1 MDKQLLAQYA
11 DMKKEIKETEERVEH
26 LTHDISRLTEQIKK
40 IERNETV
47 VDCVKGGE
55 GGIQTF
61 KIEGVPIPEL
71 RKKKNELLH
80 KKLLLNERISICELL
95 KDDLDE
101 KTVDVERFI
110 SEIEDS
116 RTRRI
121 VQFRVI
127 DGLSW
132 EEVASRI
139 DGKSTSASVKMAYKR
154 FIS

>member
-26 LTHDISRLTEQIKK
+26 LTHDISRLMEQIKK

-139 DGKSTSASVKMAYKR
+139 DDKSTSASVKMAYKR

>member
-101 KTVDVERFI
+101 KAVDVERFI

-139 DGKSTSASVKMAYKR
+139 DDKSTSASVKMAYKR

>member
-139 DGKSTSASVKMAYKR
+139 DDKSTSASVKMAYKR